1 MKEASGELNLT
12 VVTVVAIAAV
22 LGFFVALWPNIKGKV
37 TRTWDQSATTNVGD
51 KGVISSDKN
60 GFNESQPS

>member
-22 LGFFVALWPNIKGKV
+22 LGFFVAFWPTIKGKI
-37 TRTWDQSATTNVGD
+37 TSTWTQQEQDGGNIHVNPNIPYIVL
-51 KGVISSDKN
+51 K
-60 GFNESQPS
+60 

>member
-22 LGFFVALWPNIKGKV
+22 LGFFVAFWPTIKGKI
-37 TRTWDQSATTNVGD
+37 TSTWTQQEDVQAGIDVN
-51 KGVISSDKN
+51 
-60 GFNESQPS
+60 P